1 MESTDEKEER
11 KISSTVFV
19 RLMCKNYLEESFLAT
34 HQYKAKLNDTKSQ
47 FINFSSSKRNW
58 CGNQYVFR
66 ARNSNLFSVQLNSSF
81 QKIFLSI
88 FFSISA
94 KKQVLHLM
102 SSIRSFYIKL
112 ASLLHV
118 YNLWFQNL
126 QSRQASKF
134 TMVWND
140 HTHTWKWYW
149 KVLSLTN
156 FPKSEQTSICFWW
169 RVLLEII
176 EIIYF

>member
-11 KISSTVFV
+11 KISSTIFV

-88 FFSISA
+88 FFFHFSKETSITLDEFNKIILYKTCFIIA
-94 KKQVLHLM
+94 RIQPL
-102 SSIRSFYIKL
+102 I
-112 ASLLHV
+112 
-118 YNLWFQNL
+118 
-126 QSRQASKF
+126 
-134 TMVWND
+134 
-140 HTHTWKWYW
+140 
-149 KVLSLTN
+149 
-156 FPKSEQTSICFWW
+156 PKSSK
-169 RVLLEII
+169 
-176 EIIYF
+176 